1 MSENEKTPI
10 TELTTLEETGIPS
23 LAGLFGR
30 STEAP
35 APYVSF
41 RPETSAEKA
50 RLYRAMTTPDFK
62 VADCI
67 NQIIRLSDVYVERVE
82 VVDQDSG
89 EIALVPRVV
98 LFDVDGKTY
107 AATSRGIAN
116 SLERLFM
123 VYGQPHWS
131 EAIPVKIQQ
140 VQNGARRFFT
150 LAVVVEE

>member
-1 MSENEKTPI
+1 MSENEKNPT
-10 TELTTLEETGIPS
+10 TELSTLEETPIPS

-30 STEAP
+30 SVESPT
-35 APYVSF
+35 PYVSF
-41 RPETSAEKA
+41 RPETASEKA
-50 RLYRAMTTPDFK
+50 RLYRAMTTPDYK

-67 NQIIRLSDVYVERVE
+67 NQVVRLTDVYVERVE
-82 VVDQDSG
+82 VADQETG
-89 EIALVPRVV
+89 EVALVPRVV
-98 LFDVDGKTY
+98 LFDADGKTY

-123 VYGQPHWS
+123 VYGQPHWN

-150 LAVVVEE
+150 LVVVEE

>member
-1 MSENEKTPI
+1 MSENEKNPT
-10 TELTTLEETGIPS
+10 TELSTLEETPIPS

-30 STEAP
+30 SVESP

-41 RPETSAEKA
+41 RPETASEKA
-50 RLYRAMTTPDFK
+50 RLYRAMTTPDHK

-67 NQIIRLSDVYVERVE
+67 NQVVRLTDVYVERVE
-82 VVDQDSG
+82 VADQETG
-89 EIALVPRVV
+89 EVALVPRVV
-98 LFDVDGKTY
+98 LFDADGKTY

-123 VYGQPHWS
+123 VYGQPHWT

-150 LAVVVEE
+150 LVVVEE